1 MTGLDPASGLYE
13 QFAGFNRLEPLD
25 VAAYADHAMP
35 IDVVIGRE
43 RTQGAQVVKQADV
56 VALSRFCPTPFQA
69 PPPRRTSAI
78 TSRAV
83 RTAAR

>member
-1 MTGLDPASGLYE
+1 MTGFDPASGLYE

-56 VALSRFCPTPFQA
+56 VALIALLLWIATRPM
-69 PPPRRTSAI
+69 
-78 TSRAV
+78 
-83 RTAAR
+83 TAEYGGKPS